1 MKKRALVSLALPAA
15 LAGMAAVLAGTASA
29 SDRERNFFQNVE
41 GRWSGP
47 GEIVDGKYKG
57 TKFVCNFTG
66 ATAEPKVGMSLDGS
80 CRVGLFS
87 QKMSATVEKVGGK
100 GFRGAFLDGAKGKGL
115 DVTGGRVAGD
125 RVVLSLNRK
134 ALNGVMLARLADE
147 NTMNIT
153 VSVKYEGDLLPM
165 IGISLKRLD
174 KVAVSALGK

>member
-1 MKKRALVSLALPAA
+1 MKKRALASLVLSLALAGAA
-15 LAGMAAVLAGTASA
+15 GAAPASA
-29 SDRERNFFQNVE
+29 SDRERNFFQTVE
-41 GRWSGP
+41 GQWSGP

-66 ATAEPKVGMSLDGS
+66 STAEPKIGMSLDGS

-87 QKMSATVEKVGGK
+87 QKMSATVEKAVGK

-115 DVTGGRVAGD
+115 DVTGGQVTGD
-125 RVVLSLNRK
+125 KVVLALNRK

-174 KVAVSALGK
+174 KIAVSSLGD

>member
-1 MKKRALVSLALPAA
+1 MKKRAIVHLALPLA
-15 LAGMAAVLAGTASA
+15 LAGTIAAAPTRA
-29 SDRERNFFQNVE
+29 SDRERDFFQNVE

-66 ATAEPKVGMSLDGS
+66 STAEPNIGMSLDGS

-115 DVTGGRVAGD
+115 DVTGGQVTGD
-125 RVVLSLNRK
+125 KVVLSLNRK
-134 ALNGVMLARLADE
+134 SLNGVMLARLADD

-174 KVAVSALGK
+174 KVAVSSVGE

>member
-1 MKKRALVSLALPAA
+1 MKKRAIAPLVLP
-15 LAGMAAVLAGTASA
+15 LLLAGTALAAPASA
-29 SDRERNFFQNVE
+29 ADRERDFFQTVE

-57 TKFVCNFTG
+57 TKFICNFTG
-66 ATAEPKVGMSLDGS
+66 ATAAPGIGMSLDGS

-87 QKMSATVEKVGGK
+87 QKMSATVEKMGGK

-115 DVTGGRVAGD
+115 DVTGGQVTGNK
-125 RVVLSLNRK
+125 VVLSLNRK

-174 KVAVSALGK
+174 KVAVSSVAD